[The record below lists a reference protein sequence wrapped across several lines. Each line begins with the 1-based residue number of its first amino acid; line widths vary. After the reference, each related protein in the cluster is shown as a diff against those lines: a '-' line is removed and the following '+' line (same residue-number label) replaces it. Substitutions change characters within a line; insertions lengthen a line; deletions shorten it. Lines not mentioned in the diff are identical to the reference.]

1 MLFLNADEVR
11 QALPMADAVEAMKNA
26 FAQLATGEAEVPP
39 RAVLTVPPDRG
50 DFLIMPAIMGG
61 GKAIGTKLL
70 TLLPGNPQAGR
81 PLIHA
86 LMTLFD
92 GETGEPIAIMDGGAL
107 TAIRTGAASGAA
119 TDFLARAD
127 AEVVAILGAGR
138 QARTQLEAV
147 CCVRP
152 VRRVFVFSR
161 TPEKSES
168 FAVEMAEKLG
178 VDIEPLPTVRDAVAQ
193 ADIVC
198 TATTSGTPVFRD
210 EDLRPG
216 THVNA
221 IGCYHPHRHE
231 VPPETVSR
239 AKVVVDQLEAA
250 KEEAGD
256 IVIAVE
262 RGLLSWDDVHAELG
276 QLAAGQKPGR
286 EAPDEVTFFKSVG
299 LAIQDIA
306 AAVAA
311 MENARAARLG
321 SEVEL

>member
-1 MLFLNADEVR
+1 MLFLNAEEVR
-11 QALPMADAVEAMKNA
+11 ASLSMPQAVEAMKRA
-26 FAQLATGEAEVPP
+26 FAQLATGEAEVPA

-61 GKAIGTKLL
+61 GKAVGTKLL
-70 TLLPGNPQAGR
+70 TLLPCNPQAGR

-92 GETGEPIAIMDGGAL
+92 GETGKPIAIMDGGAL

-127 AEVVAILGAGR
+127 SETVAVLGAGR

-147 CCVRP
+147 FCVRS
-152 VRRVFVFSR
+152 VKRVFVFSR
-161 TPEKSES
+161 TRTAVES
-168 FAVEMAEKLG
+168 FAAEMAEKLD
-178 VDIEPLPTVRDAVAQ
+178 VNIEPSATARDALAQ

-198 TATTSGTPVFRD
+198 AATTSGTPVFGD
-210 EDLRPG
+210 EDLGPG
-216 THVNA
+216 THLNA

-262 RGLLSWDDVHAELG
+262 QGLLSWEDVHAELG
-276 QLAAGQKPGR
+276 QIAAGQKPGR
-286 EAPDEVTFFKSVG
+286 EAPNEVTFFKSVG
-299 LAIQDIA
+299 LAIQDLA
-306 AAVAA
+306 AALCAL
-311 MENARAARLG
+311 ENAQSLG
-321 SEVEL
+321 LATELA

>member
-1 MLFLNADEVR
+1 MR
-11 QALPMADAVEAMKNA
+11 QAVAAMKRA
-26 FAQLATGEAEVPP
+26 FAQLATGEAQVPP
-39 RAVLTVPPDRG
+39 RAVLAVPPDRG

-61 GKAIGTKLL
+61 GKTVGTKLL
-70 TLLPGNPQAGR
+70 TLLPDNPQAGR

-92 GETGEPIAIMDGGAL
+92 GKTGEPIAVMDGGAL

-119 TDFLARAD
+119 TDLLSRAD

-138 QARTQLEAV
+138 QGRTQLEAV

-152 VRRVFVFSR
+152 VKRVRVFSR
-161 TPEKSES
+161 TPATAES
-168 FAVEMAEKLG
+168 FAVEMAERLG
-178 VDIEPLPTVRDAVAQ
+178 VDIEPSATAHDAVAQ

-198 TATTSGTPVFRD
+198 TATTSGTPVFD
-210 EDLRPG
+210 NDDLRPG
-216 THVNA
+216 THLNA
-221 IGCYHPHRHE
+221 IGCYHPNRHE
-231 VPPETVSR
+231 IPPETVAR

-262 RGLLSWDDVHAELG
+262 RGLLSWEDVYAELG

-286 EAPDEVTFFKSVG
+286 ETPEEVTFFKSVG
-299 LAIQDIA
+299 LAAQDIA
-306 AAVAA
+306 AALCAL
-311 MENARAARLG
+311 ENARSLG
-321 SEVEL
+321 LGTELA